1 MFTGSSTPGKSKERT
16 GTRRSRP
23 SLSPL
28 VARAEDGKRGWR
40 APAWATPLRSG
51 GGRARAGGGGAAS
64 EAARV
69 RLGSVS
75 TSAAA
80 MLCIPSADLELL
92 AALQQD
98 MHASLAGELALERW
112 ECAHDAVQA
121 AAATRA
127 VTVVALGTRWARPCR
142 VLFGTL
148 ARAVA
153 RYADVAAA
161 GIPVA
166 LRTVDHE
173 ASAGVDLERVPI
185 GVPATFVFVHGEPI
199 LFRVPDAA
207 PPGTAAATAPAPK
220 TPQQQAEHS
229 ETKEETEEEED
240 DYEEKDEEEEGGG
253 EAQGNKSAQGAGD
266 DQRVL
271 RRCVMGA
278 LSAVQAE
285 FLVERCVAAVAAAAA
300 AKTATTTT
308 TPQSRNTGSPA
319 AAASLVVDLY
329 EGLDSPFEEELQ
341 MRQRWRGHRR
351 V

>member
-1 MFTGSSTPGKSKERT
+1 MRW
-16 GTRRSRP
+16 RRP

-28 VARAEDGKRGWR
+28 VSRDGGDDGTGAKQGRRGL
-40 APAWATPLRSG
+40 AWATPLRSG
-51 GGRARAGGGGAAS
+51 GRERAGGAGAAAAAA
-64 EAARV
+64 AARV

-80 MLCIPSADLELL
+80 MMCLPSANLELL

-98 MHASLAGELALERW
+98 MHASLAAELALERW
-112 ECAHDAVQA
+112 ECAHDAVKA
-121 AAATRA
+121 AAATSA

-142 VLFGTL
+142 ALFATL

-153 RYADVAAA
+153 RYAEVAAA
-161 GIPVA
+161 GVPVA
-166 LRTVDHE
+166 LRSVDHE

-199 LFRVPDAA
+199 LFRVPA
-207 PPGTAAATAPAPK
+207 PPSAKNAASTAAAAAAAASPAKATA
-220 TPQQQAEHS
+220 S
-229 ETKEETEEEED
+229 MKEDETEDDEDEED
-240 DYEEKDEEEEGGG
+240 VEDEEDEEDEEGAQRTKKEAAG
-253 EAQGNKSAQGAGD
+253 EEGAAAGGD

-300 AKTATTTT
+300 TAAA
-308 TPQSRNTGSPA
+308 QARNTGA
-319 AAASLVVDLY
+319 RQAAASLVVDLY
-329 EGLDSPFEEELQ
+329 EDLDSPFEQELQ
-341 MRQRWRGHRR
+341 IRRRWR